1 MKLDDK
7 KLEEMLKS
15 LPQFQ
20 MSKKADKMFYAK
32 LNTFVKENFEEEEAP
47 PARSFF
53 AFPRLAFVKVAS
65 FGRINS
71 LASLRLGLVG
81 AFASLLLVVGGTVW
95 AYQPSTTR
103 GKLMYPWKQTAEKVE
118 LAFAFSNLQK
128 VDAHLKFS
136 DRRLEEAQ
144 NIIGKSSSL
153 AFLLKTAFADE
164 GEVELSKEEQK
175 NLEETLE
182 DMRDEVTKASEIVET
197 RLTAPE
203 KAQKAIERIKTASNK
218 HIETLNNLERRA
230 AKEAKELVRLVAD
243 NEDERLAALIPAHEE
258 IKQAL
263 EKRERQVK
271 LIINVR
277 RERLSE
283 LKHQFNDEI
292 RQRRIE
298 MVKEQFS
305 QAMQS
310 FNAMP
315 QTIQQEF
322 ANEMEKAKAGLEM
335 GRFGMAQGLSR
346 TIEMRIKFQPM
357 PLQTGP
363 EPNVD
368 GQEFQPQPLPG
379 ADDKQFNPL
388 PSDKQL
394 QPGKFD
400 LQQLPADQKQPDVK
414 SPEPKNPEE
423 KPIDFLK
430 PSQSEGQPKPTL
442 IDKIEPKDQPQQIPQ
457 KPSVQPET
465 QFASQPQQPQPQPQP
480 KPQIQQPQGA
490 PMPFPSMP
498 VLDKGMDRVENLIR
512 GLQEAG
518 GNFEESK

>member
-7 KLEEMLKS
+7 KLEEMLKC

-20 MSKKADKMFYAK
+20 MSKQADKKFYAK
-32 LNTFVKENFEEEEAP
+32 LNALASEKFSEEEAP
-47 PARSFF
+47 AARSFF
-53 AFPRLAFVKVAS
+53 AFPRLAFA
-65 FGRINS
+65 
-71 LASLRLGLVG
+71 G
-81 AFASLLLVVGGTVW
+81 AFAALLLVIGGTVW

-118 LAFAFSNLQK
+118 LAFAFSDMQK

-136 DRRLEEAQ
+136 DRRLDEAQ

-164 GEVELSKEEQK
+164 GEIELTNEEQK

-182 DMRDEVTKASEIVET
+182 DMRTEVTKASEIVET

-203 KAQKAIERIKTASNK
+203 KAQKAIERIKNASNQ

-230 AKEAKELVRLVAD
+230 AKEAKTIVRLVAD
-243 NEDERLAALIPAHEE
+243 DEDERLATLISAHEE
-258 IKQAL
+258 VKQAL

-283 LKHQFNDEI
+283 LKNQFNDES
-292 RQRRIE
+292 RKQRIN

-305 QAMQS
+305 QAMQN

-322 ANEMEKAKAGLEM
+322 ANEMEKAKASLEM
-335 GRFGMAQGLSR
+335 GRFGMAEGLSR
-346 TIEMRIKFQPM
+346 VMEMREIKFKPDGQSFQPADQ
-357 PLQTGP
+357 PLLQPGEKPDQPFQP
-363 EPNVD
+363 EPTQNAD
-368 GQEFQPQPLPG
+368 GAQ
-379 ADDKQFNPL
+379 
-388 PSDKQL
+388 QL
-394 QPGKFD
+394 QPKD
-400 LQQLPADQKQPDVK
+400 QQDFSKQPDVK
-414 SPEPKNPEE
+414 LPEPKKPEG
-423 KPIDFLK
+423 KPIDFPE
-430 PSQSEGQPKPTL
+430 PSQPEGQPKPAL
-442 IDKIEPKDQPQQIPQ
+442 IDKIEPKDLPPQIPQ
-457 KPSVQPET
+457 KPLIQPEG
-465 QFASQPQQPQPQPQP
+465 QFASQPKSPQPQPKSQPQQPQ
-480 KPQIQQPQGA
+480 QQPQGA
-490 PMPFPSMP
+490 PVPAPSMP
-498 VLDKGMDRVENLIR
+498 ILDKGMDKVENLIR